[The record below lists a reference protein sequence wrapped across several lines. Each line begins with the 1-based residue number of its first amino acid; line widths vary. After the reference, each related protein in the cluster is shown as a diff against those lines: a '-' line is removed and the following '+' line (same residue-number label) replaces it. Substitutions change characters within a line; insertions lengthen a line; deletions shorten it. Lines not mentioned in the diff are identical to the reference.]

1 MKAVNIFLT
10 IVILGVG
17 FSSCS
22 KDDKDDS
29 SSHQVVLSET
39 QKTHLVNLYEEEKLA
54 HDLYTEFYAA
64 HGYTPFSHHIEA
76 EAKHMT
82 LVDEVLTL
90 YGISRATLGFG
101 LFENEGYQK
110 NYNEW
115 LAKGVSDSVHSCY
128 IAAYIEEMDILD
140 LMEGI
145 QLAETTE
152 IKDLNETL
160 KSGSENHLR
169 AYNKFLKMEF
179 NIDYTPQLMSQE
191 LFDKIISEG
200 GSGHGGGK

>member
-1 MKAVNIFLT
+1 MKT
-10 IVILGVG
+10 IATFITVVALAVG

-22 KDDKDDS
+22 KDDKVES
-29 SSHQVVLSET
+29 SATEVELSEN
-39 QKTHLVNLYEEEKLA
+39 QKSHLVNLYEEEKLA
-54 HDLYTEFYAA
+54 HDLYTEFYDA
-64 HGYTPFSHHIEA
+64 HAYTPFSHHIDA
-76 EAKHMT
+76 EAKHMV
-82 LVDEVLTL
+82 LVDEILTL
-90 YGISRATLGFG
+90 YDISRPNLGFG

-110 NYNEW
+110 YYNEW
-115 LAKGVSDSVHSCY
+115 LVKGVSDGVHSCY

-140 LMEGI
+140 LIEGI

-152 IKDLNETL
+152 IKELYETL
-160 KSGSENHLR
+160 KAGSENHLR

-191 LFDKIISEG
+191 LFDKIISGG